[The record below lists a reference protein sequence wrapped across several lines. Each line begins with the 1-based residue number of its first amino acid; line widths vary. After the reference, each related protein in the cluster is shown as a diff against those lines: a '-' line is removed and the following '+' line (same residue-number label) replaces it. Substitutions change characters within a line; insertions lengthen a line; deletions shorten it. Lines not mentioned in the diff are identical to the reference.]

1 MRKIVYGV
9 AILALM
15 TMCACAGKTT
25 ASSTLSASE
34 PKIEESV
41 SLDADHDTET
51 STNLDAQP
59 EKEEEPALVESET
72 STVSEADK
80 EPVWVDVTDDEV
92 AEYLKHLSMFA
103 NDTDRGNLKLIEDGL
118 FVFYYECDGD
128 FKVEDAVLQFK
139 YKEDEPEYVD
149 VYLTYN
155 DTEKLLG
162 TYCTKEPGRYAPY
175 PQFSSYYGI
184 DIGDMMEYDEKKDV
198 RDVYLKG
205 YSPEDGCLIVDF
217 GTDIVTIETGNI
229 KLDGNDG
236 VYEKVEVAEDAVFVM
251 LALDIESVYTTPKYL
266 EELPY
271 AVLCNVCIENGK
283 VVWVYQIYVS

>member
-9 AILALM
+9 AMLALM
-15 TMCACAGKTT
+15 TMCACADKTT

-34 PKIEESV
+34 PEIEESV
-41 SLDADHDTET
+41 SSNADHDAET
-51 STNLDAQP
+51 TTNFDAQP

-80 EPVWVDVTDDEV
+80 EPVWVDATDDEV

-103 NDTDRGNLKLIEDGL
+103 NDTDRGNLKLIEDEL
-118 FVFYYECDGD
+118 FVFYYKCDGD
-128 FKVEDAVLQFK
+128 FKVEDADLRFK
-139 YKEDEPEYVD
+139 YEEEKPEYVK
-149 VYLTYN
+149 VYLIYN

-162 TYCTKEPGRYAPY
+162 TYCTKEPDWYGPY
-175 PQFSSYYGI
+175 PHFSSHDGI
-184 DIGDMMEYDEKKDV
+184 NIGDMLEYDEKKDV
-198 RDVYLKG
+198 RDAHLKG

-217 GTDIVTIETGNI
+217 GTDIVATETGNV

-251 LALDIESVYTTPKYL
+251 LAYDIEWGYTTLKYL

-271 AVLCNVCIENGK
+271 TVLCNICIENGK
-283 VVWVYQIYVS
+283 VVWVYQVYVS